1 MQSSSLLFSCKLLSS
16 CKAPRLATFQRI
28 SAFRHTFPLSHILYF
43 DRHAFVMSHI
53 PWLVCSKYA
62 IGRGLRNWTKRMPQ
76 REFEALLA

>member
-1 MQSSSLLFSCKLLSS
+1 
-16 CKAPRLATFQRI
+16 
-28 SAFRHTFPLSHILYF
+28 
-43 DRHAFVMSHI
+43 MSHI